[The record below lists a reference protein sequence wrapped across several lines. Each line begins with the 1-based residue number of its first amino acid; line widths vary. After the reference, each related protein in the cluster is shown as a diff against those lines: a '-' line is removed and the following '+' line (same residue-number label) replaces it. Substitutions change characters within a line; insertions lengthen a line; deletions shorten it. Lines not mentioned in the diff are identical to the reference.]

1 MSSSASSVGRRFLT
15 LGVGEVSSRL
25 FAFVASVYVARTLG
39 ASVYGV
45 VAAATT
51 VMLYLAFVADCGIDM
66 LGVREVAEHPAAL
79 PETLPPILGARLLVS
94 AALIAITVPAA
105 LLLLPKPDG
114 PVLAVYSVTLI
125 TVALGTRWVHLGLEQ
140 AANASWARVLNE
152 VTAAACVLLFVHT
165 PADLLRVPMAQVIGE
180 TLGAIFLFRTLPAAV
195 RTFRIELRPGVIT
208 PLLRRSWT
216 VVLHGLLGLAIF
228 NSDFLFLRTMQGS
241 EAVGY
246 YAAAYTLISFSQN
259 LGVAYT
265 MSLIPSITRVRTDA
279 VATRALFD
287 GAMAQVMAGGLPVAI
302 GGVLVAGPLVALIYG
317 AGYAASVR
325 PLQLL
330 LLVIPVA
337 LLRNVAQGVLLAN
350 ERPDLMLRTAA
361 WAAGANVLLNVLLI
375 PRWGMEGAAV
385 ATLATEGGRTILAL
399 RYSAQLGLPMTPVR
413 RFVKIMLAATVMGG
427 CVYLVADR
435 SVFVSIPVGV
445 VAYVG
450 VLLALGIIRWRGG
463 AMPVI
468 TL

>member
-1 MSSSASSVGRRFLT
+1 MSTGASSVGRRFLT
-15 LGVGEVSSRL
+15 LGVGEIASRL
-25 FAFVASVYVARTLG
+25 FAFVASVYLARTLG

-51 VMLYLAFVADCGIDM
+51 VMLYLAFVADCGMDM
-66 LGVREVAEHPAAL
+66 LGVREVAQHPDAL
-79 PETLPPILGARLLVS
+79 PTTLPPILGARLLV
-94 AALIAITVPAA
+94 AVALIAITVPAA
-105 LLLLPKPDG
+105 LVWLPRPDG
-114 PVLAVYSVTLI
+114 PVLAMYSVTLI

-140 AANASWARVLNE
+140 AANASWARVMNE

-165 PADLLRVPMAQVIGE
+165 PSDLLRVPMAQVIGE

-195 RTFRIELRPGVIT
+195 RKFRVELRPGVIT

-265 MSLIPSITRVRTDA
+265 MSLIPSITRVRNDA
-279 VATRALFD
+279 TAARALFD

-317 AGYAASVR
+317 AGYTASVR

-361 WAAGANVLLNVLLI
+361 WAAGANVVLNVVLI

-385 ATLATEGGRTILAL
+385 ATLVTEAARTVLAL
-399 RYSAQLGLPMTPVR
+399 RYAALLGLPMTPLR
-413 RFVKIMLAATVMGG
+413 RFVRIAVAASVMGA
-427 CVYLVADR
+427 CVYFVADR
-435 SVFVSIPVGV
+435 SVFISIPVGV
-445 VAYVG
+445 AGYVG
-450 VLLALGIIRWRGG
+450 ALLAVGIIRLRRG
-463 AMPVI
+463 ALPQI
-468 TL
+468 RL